1 MRTVQ
6 AALGVA
12 AFGFCALG
20 FSPLGLFPLGLSPLL
35 GGTTPAAA
43 ADDRPVMFP
52 SRDVVVEYHVT
63 NARPDSAQPREGIVT
78 VYATD
83 AGERMRVEI
92 AGQPGFL
99 IVDRGRK
106 RVLMVI
112 EARRSYFE
120 MPVDPDRVIGL
131 AVNGGSYAKRGADTV
146 AKVRCTVWD
155 VTSSTGTATVCV
167 TDDGVLLRANGESEG
182 RGSGAMEARSVVYGK
197 QPAALFDPPP
207 GFQKL
212 QIIPP
217 AGAPTPGKMPG

>member
-52 SRDVVVEYHVT
+52 SRDVMVEYHVT

-78 VYATD
+78 VHATD
-83 AGERMRVEI
+83 AGARMRVEI

-131 AVNGGSYAKRGADTV
+131 AVNEGSYTKRGADTV
-146 AKVRCTVWD
+146 AKVHCTVWD
-155 VTSSTGTATVCV
+155 VTSKTGTATVCV